1 MRRLAMLLGA
11 LFIQVAQAQ
20 TQPPQAP
27 AATPARPTP
36 PTRAIDGPGAPPFTK
51 IPVGNAPLVGGDFVI
66 GPDCSPAPE
75 LTVKDGVPAGHVLQF
90 TMESKDSKFYP
101 GIARDGT
108 PDPKNPRTLVVETH
122 PNEYQRTITVYVPAQ
137 YRKGSESPLIVTHD
151 GPKLGE
157 PDTTGDRDLYNPNVM
172 RDDMH
177 DWVAANHRFAAAL
190 KSKGNHNQYVFAL
203 DSSHCDRR
211 VREQTPP
218 AALELVW
225 KMGERWCSRAEVCPC
240 WRGPRRPASGLHA
253 KRLRDDAPSLPY
265 AATRPLR
272 LLRGPEA
279 TGAPHQPVV
288 SARPIAE
295 AAFTWR
301 RDSTTPDLRHARAP
315 KAPMRRE

>member
-1 MRRLAMLLGA
+1 MLLGA

-151 GPKLGE
+151 GPKLGV
-157 PDTTGDRDLYNPNVM
+157 L
-172 RDDMH
+172 
-177 DWVAANHRFAAAL
+177 
-190 KSKGNHNQYVFAL
+190 
-203 DSSHCDRR
+203 
-211 VREQTPP
+211 P
-218 AALELVW
+218 A
-225 KMGERWCSRAEVCPC
+225 
-240 WRGPRRPASGLHA
+240 
-253 KRLRDDAPSLPY
+253 
-265 AATRPLR
+265 
-272 LLRGPEA
+272 
-279 TGAPHQPVV
+279 V
-288 SARPIAE
+288 SAGTRSSGFSGHQGTTRHRANGPVPKV
-295 AAFTWR
+295 R
-301 RDSTTPDLRHARAP
+301 RCWSP
-315 KAPMRRE
+315 